1 MEIGDLVIHARRPC
15 YLRGLDP
22 MSVSGRRAELEDA
35 ATGERF
41 FAPAEEVT
49 AHPDT
54 RAHAGGDEV

>member
-1 MEIGDLVIHARRPC
+1 MEIGDLVIHAGRPC

-41 FAPAEEVT
+41 HVPLEEISP
-49 AHPDT
+49 HPGGSLQAD
-54 RAHAGGDEV
+54 AGEV